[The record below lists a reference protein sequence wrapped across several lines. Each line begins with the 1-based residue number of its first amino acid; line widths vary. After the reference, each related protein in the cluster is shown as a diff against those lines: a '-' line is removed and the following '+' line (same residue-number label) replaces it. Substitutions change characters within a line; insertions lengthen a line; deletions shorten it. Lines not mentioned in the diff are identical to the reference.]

1 MLILSRALIQQL
13 YLQVCNIGNDVKSE
27 VNKSQGDL
35 LTHLTRYVTTVETK
49 LETFTRRQTVLIEKW
64 RKVDD
69 KIREE
74 VKDRET
80 WNSFMKELQELIA
93 EIKGR
98 KQRQIIIFD
107 ENFSSIKLDQIEI
120 TQTRL
125 LISRM
130 KKLTE
135 NNMSKRDALSTDQRK
150 EFDRLHETAKMC
162 LEDLQVNRSED
173 NLSTQNIYFRLRF
186 LTLIGHV
193 TKEIP
198 SLLVLT

>member
-1 MLILSRALIQQL
+1 M
-13 YLQVCNIGNDVKSE
+13 N
-27 VNKSQGDL
+27 
-35 LTHLTRYVTTVETK
+35 LTHYVTTVETK
-49 LETFTRRQTVLIEKW
+49 LDTFTRRQTVLIEKW

-74 VKDRET
+74 VKDREI
-80 WNSFMKELQELIA
+80 WNSFKNELQELIA
-93 EIKGR
+93 EIKER

-107 ENFSSIKLDQIEI
+107 ENISSIKLDQIEI
-120 TQTRL
+120 NQTRL

-135 NNMSKRDALSTDQRK
+135 NNMSKRDALSTDQRN

-162 LEDLQVNRSED
+162 LEDLQVNKSED
-173 NLSTQNIYFRLRF
+173 NLSIQNIFFRLRF
-186 LTLIGHV
+186 LILIGHV

>member
-27 VNKSQGDL
+27 VNKSQGDQL
-35 LTHLTRYVTTVETK
+35 MNLTHYVTTVETK
-49 LETFTRRQTVLIEKW
+49 LDTFTRRQTVLIEKW

-74 VKDRET
+74 VKDREI
-80 WNSFMKELQELIA
+80 WNSFKNELQELIA
-93 EIKGR
+93 EIKER

-107 ENFSSIKLDQIEI
+107 ENISSIKLDQIEI
-120 TQTRL
+120 NQTRL

-135 NNMSKRDALSTDQRK
+135 NNMLKRDALSTDQRK

-162 LEDLQVNRSED
+162 LEDLQVFTYCNKYQRIISAYKIFF
-173 NLSTQNIYFRLRF
+173 S
-186 LTLIGHV
+186 G
-193 TKEIP
+193 
-198 SLLVLT
+198 